1 MKRIAISK
9 LNTNQEDDISNL
21 KIISYDSE
29 GNPFSYYSDDKW
41 IIMKESVH
49 LNFKNL
55 TGDFKSKCKKFIYSE
70 FNSNRLINK
79 RGIGNKYIQAFVLFE
94 KCIAEC
100 GGNSISYLNSDKGF
114 RNFILVAKK
123 GNLS

>member
-1 MKRIAISK
+1 MSK

-21 KIISYDSE
+21 KIVSYDSE

-41 IIMKESVH
+41 IIMKESVY

-55 TGDFKSKCKKFIYSE
+55 TGDFKSKCKELIYSE

-79 RGIGNKYIQAFVLFE
+79 KVLGINIFKLLFYSKNVL
-94 KCIAEC
+94 
-100 GGNSISYLNSDKGF
+100 LNVVA
-114 RNFILVAKK
+114 IVLVI
-123 GNLS
+123 